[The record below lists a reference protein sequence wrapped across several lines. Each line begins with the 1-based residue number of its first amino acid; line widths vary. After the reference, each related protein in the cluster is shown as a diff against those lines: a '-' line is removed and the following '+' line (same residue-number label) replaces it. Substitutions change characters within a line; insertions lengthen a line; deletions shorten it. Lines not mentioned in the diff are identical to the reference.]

1 MTKDILRIE
10 GNIDDVCDMV
20 RRLPVF
26 NHAGSVTLRDQFAM
40 AALTGL
46 LANPKLQ
53 PEISKTG
60 GAYGGW
66 IEGSAWSWADAMME
80 KRK

>member
-1 MTKDILRIE
+1 MTDQNFYYTIE
-10 GNIDDVCDMV
+10 PKTQAITPIP
-20 RRLPVF
+20 L
-26 NHAGSVTLRDQFAM
+26 AVTLRDQFAM

-53 PEISKTG
+53 PEILKTG